1 MFTSIKSSI
10 TYDVVINICNTR
22 KFALFTAPGFG
33 GSGVRENSEETS
45 SFICMYICREK
56 GYNSKNSYHLLKH
69 WHVCIPHAWPVAFT
83 IIPSLLAFNKKR
95 NLDKHP
101 ELITK
106 IVSLQKPSLFNYTY
120 SFCNYKSK

>member
-10 TYDVVINICNTR
+10 IYDVVISVCNTR

-45 SFICMYICREK
+45 SLICMYICIEK
-56 GYNSKNSYHLLKH
+56 GYISKNSYHLLKH
-69 WHVCIPHAWPVAFT
+69 WHVCIPHACPVAFT

-95 NLDKHP
+95 N
-101 ELITK
+101 
-106 IVSLQKPSLFNYTY
+106 
-120 SFCNYKSK
+120 